1 MNKKSISK
9 IKTIFD
15 LYFYNFSKLENE
27 NLWQTIQEYKQKIE
41 SINLKE
47 RFQRMYQYSDAE
59 KRTILEDIDN
69 LDVRLKRLK
78 FELIK
83 RTHKNDK

>member
-1 MNKKSISK
+1 
-9 IKTIFD
+9 
-15 LYFYNFSKLENE
+15 
-27 NLWQTIQEYKQKIE
+27 
-41 SINLKE
+41 
-47 RFQRMYQYSDAE
+47 MYQYSDAE

-69 LDVRLKRLK
+69 LDNKLKRLK